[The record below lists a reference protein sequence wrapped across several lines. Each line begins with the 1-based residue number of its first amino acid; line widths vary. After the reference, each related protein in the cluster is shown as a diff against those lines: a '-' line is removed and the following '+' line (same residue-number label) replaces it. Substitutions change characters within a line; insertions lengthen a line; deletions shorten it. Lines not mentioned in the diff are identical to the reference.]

1 MIITVGHGADRHGH
15 IIIVCGGVDLLYRRG
30 EINHIQPAVQFCGQL
45 RVNKVDHDTAASESH
60 INRNSRVGQI
70 NDHPP
75 LAVFT
80 PAEINIFQASAGHT
94 VGTGEDS
101 ITGSRRRPTRVRA
114 QSQDDIA
121 ALDNHVI
128 RDGARQ
134 IDHHARATGGF
145 NGIEAVCHA
154 DADPL

>member
-1 MIITVGHGADRHGH
+1 MIIVISHGADRHGH
-15 IIIVCGGVDLLYRRG
+15 IIIACSGVDLFYRRG
-30 EINHIQPAVQFCGQL
+30 EINHIQPAIQFRWQL
-45 RVNKVDHDTAASESH
+45 RVNKIDHDPAAPEPH

-75 LAVFT
+75 LAIFT
-80 PAEINIFQASAGHT
+80 PAKINIFQTPAGHT
-94 VGTGEDS
+94 VGTGKDS
-101 ITGSRRRPTRVRA
+101 ITGSRRRPARIRA

-121 ALDNHVI
+121 AFDSHVI

-145 NGIEAVCHA
+145 NGIKAVRHA